1 MSSRFSA
8 ARPKRASEAYAR
20 AHHGE
25 SRSNDDDTSSGPSH
39 KKVKF
44 DVRNPSALAPSA
56 HDDDLDEADEEV
68 LAADVIGGLSRAT
81 KRGAV
86 NIDGYDS
93 DSDNDNLEDRAEA
106 RGKSRKKGKD
116 AEDVDLAEMMDNYN
130 KPSNGAGK
138 DADEDDEVDM
148 FGDLEDDDGAQPT
161 TAGGGSAKDKR
172 SVHFLADSEIEGQ
185 DLSSKA
191 GGTIN
196 INPAAP
202 AESVDEDDDD
212 DDDEEAIAAAIAEEG
227 VDEEVGLG
235 GLKKHAPKIDAFNM
249 QAENEEGAFDEAGN
263 YIRKA
268 ADQNAV
274 HDKWLEG
281 LSKKEIK
288 KAALAHEKREAERRA
303 QEREDD
309 KIATGDLLR
318 NLILALEKGETA
330 LEALARLG
338 KDKTKGPKKVPKW
351 KQKRQERKQ
360 GIDSMD
366 VDDKKEEV
374 EDPKQKKIREAI
386 DAITEAADKLLGRDY
401 PDIYDKER
409 EWLVRE
415 YRAETGETWVEP
427 TVPEK
432 EEKEEEQPSSLN
444 GQPKMWEFRWTDGR
458 DGGGSQGPYDGP
470 TMKAWQDAGY
480 FKEAVEFRPV
490 GGGEGEWSRVAAFV

>member
-25 SRSNDDDTSSGPSH
+25 SDGHSN

-56 HDDDLDEADEEV
+56 HDDDLDEADDEV

-106 RGKSRKKGKD
+106 RGKGRKKGKD
-116 AEDVDLAEMMDNYN
+116 AEDVDLAEVMDNYN
-130 KPSNGAGK
+130 KPSNGAQGGN
-138 DADEDDEVDM
+138 ADDDDEEMDM
-148 FGDLEDDDGAQPT
+148 FGDLEDDDGAQPS
-161 TAGGGSAKDKR
+161 TAGSSKKDK
-172 SVHFLADSEIEGQ
+172 SVHFLADDEIEGQ

-191 GGTIN
+191 GGHITIDPS
-196 INPAAP
+196 NPSAQ
-202 AESVDEDDDD
+202 SDDEED
-212 DDDEEAIAAAIAEEG
+212 DDDEETIAAAIAEEG

-249 QAENEEGAFDEAGN
+249 KAEQEEGAFDEAGN

-268 ADQNAV
+268 ADANAV

-288 KAALAHEKREAERRA
+288 KAAAAHEKREAERRA

-309 KIATGDLLR
+309 KIATGSLLK

-338 KDKTKGPKKVPKW
+338 KNKTKGQTKKLPKW
-351 KQKRQERKQ
+351 KQKKLERKQ

-366 VDDKKEEV
+366 VDEKPKEET

-415 YRAETGETWVEP
+415 YRAETGETWVEQP
-427 TVPEK
+427 TPKK
-432 EEKEEEQPSSLN
+432 EEKEGEQSLN
-444 GQPKMWEFRWTDGR
+444 GNGQSRMWEFRWTDGR
-458 DGGGSQGPYDGP
+458 DGGGGTSQGPYDGQ

-490 GGGEGEWSRVAAFV
+490 GGGEGDWSRIATFV